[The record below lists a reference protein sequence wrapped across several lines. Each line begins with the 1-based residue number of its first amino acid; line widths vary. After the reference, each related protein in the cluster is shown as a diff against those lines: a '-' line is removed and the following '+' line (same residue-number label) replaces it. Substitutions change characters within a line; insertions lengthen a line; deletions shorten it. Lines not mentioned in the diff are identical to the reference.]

1 MVCDLDVGLKL
12 PVGEE
17 VARVKTVRLLKFY
30 MIWVQVGVSQTGF
43 YLIGGLSRSS
53 TKGPGGAS
61 ML

>member
-30 MIWVQVGVSQTGF
+30 MI
-43 YLIGGLSRSS
+43 
-53 TKGPGGAS
+53 
-61 ML
+61 